1 MVTRRDPAQ
10 TGVYAGR
17 VVGLATGGLAM
28 LAVLDRRGSYV
39 RLVELLVGTPSTPA
53 GPLAVLRATLGLDP
67 TTVATVWLWT
77 TALAVVAA
85 RYGICYVVGSLVGVV
100 YDRLDDASLGVVALL
115 VVPVAALDATQVAL
129 DTGNR
134 WLAVGHVL
142 AWAAFVPVF
151 GWLERR
157 ATGDDR
163 DGPVRL
169 GGGESHDRDDDAGG
183 ETDESDE

>member
-1 MVTRRDPAQ
+1 MVTRRDPAR

-17 VVGLATGGLAM
+17 VVGLATGGLAV

-39 RLVELLVGTPSTPA
+39 RLVELLLGTPSTPA
-53 GPLAVLRATLGLDP
+53 GPLAALRASLGLDP
-67 TTVATVWLWT
+67 TTVVTVWLWT

-100 YDRLDDASLGVVALL
+100 YDRLDGGSVRVVALL
-115 VVPVAALDATQVAL
+115 VAPIAALDATQVAL
-129 DTGNR
+129 DTGSR

-142 AWAAFVPVF
+142 VWAAFVPVF

-157 ATGDDR
+157 TTGEDR

-169 GGGESHDRDDDAGG
+169 GDHESNDRSDGAGS
-183 ETDESDE
+183 ETDGPDD